1 MDLLVSLFVQT
12 LGLSIPGYF
21 YLQYRLTRRWSGGWQ
36 LAAFAPLMFMA
47 PAVLFS
53 LYALSRNSNLWPIT
67 VVFLAPVGFVYL
79 LVLWGARVAS
89 EA

>member
-1 MDLLVSLFVQT
+1 
-12 LGLSIPGYF
+12 
-21 YLQYRLTRRWSGGWQ
+21 
-36 LAAFAPLMFMA
+36 MFMA

-53 LYALSRNSNLWPIT
+53 LYALSRDSNLWPIT